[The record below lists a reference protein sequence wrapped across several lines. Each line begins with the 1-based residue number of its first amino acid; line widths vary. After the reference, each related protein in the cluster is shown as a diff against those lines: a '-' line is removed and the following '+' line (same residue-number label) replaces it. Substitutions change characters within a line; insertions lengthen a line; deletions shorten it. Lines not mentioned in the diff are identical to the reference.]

1 MKRSTEA
8 TADPYVRRHLRVGWW
23 ALFGFTLLGLLLDTL
38 HGFKIPWYL
47 SVATETRRLMWTLA
61 HAHGTLLGL
70 VNLALAATSRR
81 MESRSPRFEALASS
95 ALVASTILI
104 PAGFVLG
111 GIFLH
116 GGDPGMGSLLVP
128 AGAVLLLFAL
138 FVIARRG
145 PKDEEE

>member
-1 MKRSTEA
+1 MTA
-8 TADPYVRRHLRVGWW
+8 ADPYVRRHLRVGWW
-23 ALFGFTLLGLLLDTL
+23 SLFGFTLLGLVLDAL

-81 MESRSPRFEALASS
+81 MATRSPRLEALASAS
-95 ALVASTILI
+95 LVASTILI
-104 PAGFVLG
+104 PSGFLLG
-111 GIFLH
+111 GVFLH
-116 GGDPGMGSLLVP
+116 GGDPGLGSLLVP
-128 AGAVLLLFAL
+128 AGAVLLLLAL

-145 PKDEEE
+145 PKDED